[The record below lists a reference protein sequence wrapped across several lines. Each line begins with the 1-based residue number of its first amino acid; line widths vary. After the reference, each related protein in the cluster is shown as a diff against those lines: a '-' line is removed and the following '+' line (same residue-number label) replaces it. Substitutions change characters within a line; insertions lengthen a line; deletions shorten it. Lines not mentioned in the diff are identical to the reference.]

1 MRNMPDND
9 LDELFK
15 TAADNVQYEFK
26 QEAWQSMHKQMK
38 QSNAKRRG
46 AYWLSGLLLAL
57 LAIVFVRYY
66 IWQPKQ
72 PQSTAVSVQANQ
84 ASTNEKGTN
93 KGSVLTPRQLP
104 SGNTQATNRQQT
116 TPATDQTSNQTPTT
130 SEVIASNKNT
140 LPKTNSN
147 KLPKAQKRSNLPPQ
161 GYTYNKVFTPA
172 NGNHMPP
179 VPPTRNNQGNVR
191 NDRPKPN
198 NKNILAG
205 GAYKATSTNQTKNPE
220 KDKQKD
226 KVPTKNNG
234 KATSKPPL
242 YAMANIKGKPTT
254 TTATVLPYSLS
265 QEKKMVATKSKTKQ
279 NKPSRLNLIAQIA
292 PDLSMVDKMS
302 MSDTRWNA
310 GLLVEYEFI
319 KNLSISTGVNY
330 SAKAYG
336 ASAEAYTPQD
346 GAWKWGRV
354 PENIAATCR
363 VLEVPVNLRYY
374 FHNQPKHRLFI
385 SSGISSYWMLKEN
398 YNFDYGDQK
407 VYNYSWGVS
416 NENQHMLSII
426 NLSVGWQKQLNH
438 KWSIQ
443 AEPFLKIPLGK
454 VGAGKVS
461 LKTTGIMLGLKYKLF
476 K

>member
-46 AYWLSGLLLAL
+46 AYWLGGLLLAL
-57 LAIVFVRYY
+57 LAIVFVKYY

-72 PQSTAVSVQANQ
+72 PQPTAVSVQANQ
-84 ASTNEKGTN
+84 ASNNDKGTN

-104 SGNTQATNRQQT
+104 SGNTQATTRKQTVPTTDQTNNQT
-116 TPATDQTSNQTPTT
+116 TPT
-130 SEVIASNKNT
+130 ISNKNT
-140 LPKTNSN
+140 LPKANNGS
-147 KLPKAQKRSNLPPQ
+147 LPKAQKRSNLPPQ

-172 NGNHMPP
+172 NGNHTPP
-179 VPPTRNNQGNVR
+179 VPPTRNKQDHVN

-205 GAYKATSTNQTKNPE
+205 GAYKDKGTDQTKNSD
-220 KDKQKD
+220 KDKQKGKQKD
-226 KVPTKNNG
+226 KG

-242 YAMANIKGKPTT
+242 YAMVSIKGKPATT
-254 TTATVLPYSLS
+254 VATVLPYSLS
-265 QEKKMVATKSKTKQ
+265 QEKTMVATKSQTKKA
-279 NKPSRLNLIAQIA
+279 KPSRLSLIAQIA

-302 MSDTRWNA
+302 MGDTRWNV
-310 GLLVEYEFI
+310 GLLVEYEPI
-319 KNLSISTGVNY
+319 KNLSLSTGVNY

-374 FHNQPKHRLFI
+374 FHNQPKHRLFV
-385 SSGISSYWMLKEN
+385 SSGISSYWMLKED
-398 YNFDYGDQK
+398 YSFDYGDQK
-407 VYNYSWGVS
+407 VYNYSWGVH

-426 NLSVGWQKQLNH
+426 NLSVGWQKQLNR